1 MGWLTHCKSML
12 FPLALILHTG
22 SLEKYIYS
30 RRLDYTVNRIKLI
43 LAAALT
49 LVILPLTA
57 SAVPLMTETIENNY
71 YFTWDKH
78 TYMYASIIDF
88 YQDQPDVWN
97 DGVWIG
103 TGDGLDQSL
112 SWAHTLPPGLQVP
125 PDAVTKATIKI
136 DGEYVDM
143 RGNLVEIQ
151 GTWDWN
157 PLEHMW
163 TDNTVY
169 SLTAVDQAGFWNG
182 GFLGVNIFAGETDL
196 RIDEAV
202 LMMDYAYAVP
212 EPAGMVLMGLGLAGA
227 IIYRR
232 IRRA

>member
-1 MGWLTHCKSML
+1 VTKTKLLIGALMML
-12 FPLALILHTG
+12 AFVPATQ
-22 SLEKYIYS
+22 
-30 RRLDYTVNRIKLI
+30 
-43 LAAALT
+43 
-49 LVILPLTA
+49 
-57 SAVPLMTETIENNY
+57 AVPLMTETITNNY
-71 YFTWDKH
+71 HFTWDDH
-78 TYMYASIIDF
+78 TYMYASIVDF
-88 YQDQPDVWN
+88 YQQAPDVWN

-103 TGDGLDQSL
+103 TGEGMESSL
-112 SWAHTLPPGLQVP
+112 SWKHTLPPGLQVP
-125 PDAVTKATIKI
+125 PDEVSKAKIKI
-136 DGEYVDM
+136 DGEYVDL

>member
-1 MGWLTHCKSML
+1 
-12 FPLALILHTG
+12 
-22 SLEKYIYS
+22 
-30 RRLDYTVNRIKLI
+30 VNRTKLI
-43 LAAALT
+43 LVAVMAVV
-49 LVILPLTA
+49 VIPFAA

-71 YFTWDKH
+71 YFTLDRH
-78 TYMYASIIDF
+78 TYMYASTMDF
-88 YQDQPDVWN
+88 YQVSPDLWS

-103 TGDGLDQSL
+103 TGEGLDQSL
-112 SWAHTLPPGLQVP
+112 SWQHTLPPGLQVP

-151 GTWDWN
+151 GTWDWD

-169 SLTAVDQAGFWNG
+169 SLTAVDQEGFWNG

-212 EPAGMVLMGLGLAGA
+212 EPAGMLLLGLGLVGGMV
-227 IIYRR
+227 YRR
-232 IRRA
+232 IRRS